1 MARSTA
7 DFASTT
13 SMVEGRLRLRT
24 ASMPGE
30 DPDAAL
36 FLLSAI
42 AVYVDLGRRGGKE
55 GGASM
60 TVSG

>member
-1 MARSTA
+1 
-7 DFASTT
+7 
-13 SMVEGRLRLRT
+13 
-24 ASMPGE
+24 MPGE